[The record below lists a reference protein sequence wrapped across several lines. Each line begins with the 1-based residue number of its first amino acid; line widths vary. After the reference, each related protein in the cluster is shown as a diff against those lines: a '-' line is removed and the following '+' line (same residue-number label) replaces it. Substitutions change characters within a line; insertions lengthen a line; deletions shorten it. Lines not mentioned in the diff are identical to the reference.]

1 MIFVTTG
8 TQIPFDRLIKAIDD
22 VYPYLGDVEIIV
34 QVAQSSY
41 KVENF
46 TCHEF
51 IPPKEFDD
59 YFNRADLIIAHAGMG
74 TIISA
79 FVKNKPILVM
89 PRLAKYGEHRND
101 HQLATATRFDELGYI
116 HVAYDENELKEKIK
130 NLQKTPLKSLFNV
143 NDYASTELIGSL
155 RSFINLA

>member
-8 TQIPFDRLIKAIDD
+8 TQIPFDRLIRAIDE
-22 VYPYLGDVEIIV
+22 VYPYFGGIELIV
-34 QVAQSSY
+34 QVAESGY

-46 TCHEF
+46 TTREF

-59 YFNRADLIIAHAGMG
+59 YFNRAELIISHAGMG

-116 HVAYDENELKEKIK
+116 NVAYTEEELKEKLK
-130 NLQKTPLKSLFNV
+130 SLQRTPLKPLFNID
-143 NDYASTELIGSL
+143 DYASKELITSL
-155 RSFINLA
+155 QSFINLK

>member
-8 TQIPFDRLIKAIDD
+8 TQIPFDRLIKAIDEA
-22 VYPYLGDVEIIV
+22 YPYLDGVEIIV
-34 QVAQSSY
+34 QVAQSNY
-41 KVENF
+41 RVENF
-46 TCHEF
+46 TTQEF

-79 FVKNKPILVM
+79 FVRNKPILVM

-101 HQLATATRFDELGYI
+101 HQLATATRFDELGYLN
-116 HVAYDENELKEKIK
+116 VAYDEQELKEKIK
-130 NLQKTPLKSLFNV
+130 NFQRTPLKSLFNA
-143 NDYASTELIGSL
+143 NDYASTELIKSL
-155 RSFINLA
+155 RSFINLE

>member
-8 TQIPFDRLIKAIDD
+8 TQIPFDRLVKAIDE
-22 VYPYLGDVEIIV
+22 VYPYLGDVEVIV
-34 QVAQSSY
+34 QVARSGY

-46 TCHEF
+46 EIQEF

-59 YFNRADLIIAHAGMG
+59 YFNSADLIIAHAGMG

-89 PRLAKYGEHRND
+89 PRLARYGEHRND

-116 HVAYDENELKEKIK
+116 NVAYTEDELKEKLK
-130 NLQKTPLKSLFNV
+130 NLQRTPLKPLFNID
-143 NDYASTELIGSL
+143 DYASKELITSL
-155 RSFINLA
+155 QSFINLK

>member
-8 TQIPFDRLIKAIDD
+8 TQIPFDRLIRAIDE
-22 VYPYLGDVEIIV
+22 VHPYLGDVELIV
-34 QVAQSSY
+34 QVAESVY
-41 KVENF
+41 KAENF
-46 TCHEF
+46 KIQEF
-51 IPPKEFDD
+51 IAPKEFDD
-59 YFNRADLIIAHAGMG
+59 YFDRAELIISHAGMG

-116 HVAYDENELKEKIK
+116 NVAYTEEELKEKLK
-130 NLQKTPLKSLFNV
+130 SLQRTPLKPLFNID
-143 NDYASTELIGSL
+143 DYASKELISSL
-155 RSFINLA
+155 QSFINLK

>member
-8 TQIPFDRLIKAIDD
+8 TQIPFDRLIKAIDE
-22 VYPYLGDVEIIV
+22 VYPYLGDLEVIV
-34 QVAQSSY
+34 QVARAAY

-46 TCHEF
+46 TPYEF

-59 YFNRADLIIAHAGMG
+59 YFDRADLIIAHAGMG

-116 HVAYDENELKEKIK
+116 HVAYDEYGLKEKIK
-130 NLQKTPLKSLFNV
+130 NLQKMPLKSLFNV
-143 NDYASTELIGSL
+143 NDYASKELIGSL
-155 RSFINLA
+155 RSFINLD

>member
-8 TQIPFDRLIKAIDD
+8 TQIPFDRLIRAIDE
-22 VYPYLGDVEIIV
+22 VYPYLGDVELIV
-34 QVAQSSY
+34 QVAQSGY
-41 KVENF
+41 KAENF
-46 TCHEF
+46 KTLEF

-59 YFNRADLIIAHAGMG
+59 YFDKAELIISHAGMG

-79 FVKNKPILVM
+79 FVKNKPILVI

-116 HVAYDENELKEKIK
+116 NVAYTEEELKEKLK
-130 NLQKTPLKSLFNV
+130 SLQRTPLKPLFNID
-143 NDYASTELIGSL
+143 DYASKELITSL
-155 RSFINLA
+155 QSFINLK

>member
-8 TQIPFDRLIKAIDD
+8 TQIPFDRLIRAIDEI
-22 VYPYLGDVEIIV
+22 YPYLGDVELIV
-34 QVAQSSY
+34 QVAESVY
-41 KVENF
+41 KAENF
-46 TCHEF
+46 KIQEF
-51 IPPKEFDD
+51 IAPKEFDD
-59 YFNRADLIIAHAGMG
+59 YFDRAELIISHAGMG

-116 HVAYDENELKEKIK
+116 NVAYTEEELKEKLK
-130 NLQKTPLKSLFNV
+130 SLQRTPLKPLFNID
-143 NDYASTELIGSL
+143 DYASKELITSL
-155 RSFINLA
+155 QSFINLK

>member
-8 TQIPFDRLIKAIDD
+8 TQIPFDRLIKAIDE
-22 VYPYLGDVEIIV
+22 VYPYLGDLEVIV
-34 QVAQSSY
+34 QVARAAY

-46 TCHEF
+46 TPYEF

-59 YFNRADLIIAHAGMG
+59 YFDRADLIIAHAGMG

-116 HVAYDENELKEKIK
+116 HVAYDEYELKEKIK
-130 NLQKTPLKSLFNV
+130 NLQKMLLKSLFNV
-143 NDYASTELIGSL
+143 NDYASKELIGSL
-155 RSFINLA
+155 RSFINLD

>member
-8 TQIPFDRLIKAIDD
+8 TQIPFDRLIRAIDEI
-22 VYPYLGDVEIIV
+22 YPYLGDVELIV
-34 QVAQSSY
+34 QVAESVY
-41 KVENF
+41 KAENF
-46 TCHEF
+46 KIQEF
-51 IPPKEFDD
+51 IAPKEFDD
-59 YFNRADLIIAHAGMG
+59 YFDRADLIISHAGMG

-116 HVAYDENELKEKIK
+116 NVAYTEEELKEKLK
-130 NLQKTPLKSLFNV
+130 SLQRTPLKPLFNID
-143 NDYASTELIGSL
+143 DYASKELITSL
-155 RSFINLA
+155 QSFINLK